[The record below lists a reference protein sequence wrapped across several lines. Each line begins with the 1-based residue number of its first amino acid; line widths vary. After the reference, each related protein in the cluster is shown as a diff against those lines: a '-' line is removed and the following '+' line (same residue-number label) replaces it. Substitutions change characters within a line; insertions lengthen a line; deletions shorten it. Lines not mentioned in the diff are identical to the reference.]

1 MYTPGPA
8 ISFFTC
14 FWLFPQN
21 EHFSRS
27 ESPNFAIG
35 FLSERTTEP

>member
-1 MYTPGPA
+1 L
-8 ISFFTC
+8 TC

-27 ESPNFAIG
+27 DSPNFAIRSS
-35 FLSERTTEP
+35 LPLP